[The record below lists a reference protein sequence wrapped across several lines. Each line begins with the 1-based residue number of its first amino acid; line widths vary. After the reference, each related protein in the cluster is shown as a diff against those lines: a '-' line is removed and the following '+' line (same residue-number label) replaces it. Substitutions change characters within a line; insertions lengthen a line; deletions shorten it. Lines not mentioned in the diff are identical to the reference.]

1 MSNKKKVFIKTYGCQ
16 MNEYD
21 SEKMMLDL
29 EKNHYEQTSE
39 IQEADMVLLN
49 TCNIREKA
57 ADKVYSELG
66 RIKRFKDHKTD
77 LKIGVT
83 GCVAQAESLE
93 IFDRQPAVDFI
104 IGPQSYHKL
113 PDIISKLENGERNII
128 QTSFEASDKFN
139 SISSLTGIIK
149 PSAFVTIQE
158 GCDKFCTFCVVP
170 YTRGS
175 EFSRS
180 AKAIINEAKKLVS
193 SGTKELTL
201 LGQNVNAWHG
211 EGFDGK
217 EWGLGRLIRELADLP
232 ELYRIRYTTSH
243 PLDMD
248 DELINA
254 HAEVDKLIPYLHLP
268 IQSGSDKILHAMN
281 RRHTAL
287 DYLRIIERLRSVRE
301 DVAMSGDFIVG
312 FPGETDRDFADT
324 INLITKVGYASAY
337 SFKYSVRPG
346 TPAADKSEQV
356 LEHVKSE
363 RLLALQQ
370 LLDAQQYAFNKN
382 CESMEFEVFVEQ
394 KVVNGGKLNARTPYM
409 QSVYFEGSESLIG
422 EIVQVKI
429 SDGRQNSLF
438 AEIIR

>member
-21 SEKMMLDL
+21 SEKLVLDL

-57 ADKVYSELG
+57 AEKVYSELG

-170 YTRGS
+170 YTRGK
-175 EFSRS
+175 EVSRS
-180 AKAIINEAKKLVS
+180 QNDILNEIREIAAK
-193 SGTKELTL
+193 GTKEVIL
-201 LGQNVNAWHG
+201 LGQNVNAYNF
-211 EGFDGK
+211 EGVS
-217 EWGLGRLIRELADLP
+217 LSSLIYSISQIVEI
-232 ELYRIRYTTSH
+232 ERIRFMTSH
-243 PLDMD
+243 PKDMT

-254 HAEVDKLIPYLHLP
+254 FGNVPKLMPFLHLP
-268 IQSGSDKILHAMN
+268 VQSGSNKILKSMN
-281 RRHTAL
+281 RGHVVEE
-287 DYLRIIERLRSVRE
+287 YVEIINRLRSVRK
-301 DVAMSGDFIVG
+301 DICFSSDFIVG
-312 FPGETDRDFADT
+312 YPGETDEDFQET
-324 INLITKVGYASAY
+324 INLCERVKFAQAY
-337 SFKYSVRPG
+337 SFNYSSRPG
-346 TPAADKSEQV
+346 TPASRKQALDEK
-356 LEHVKSE
+356 LKKN
-363 RLLALQQ
+363 RLHALQE
-370 LLDAQQYAFNKN
+370 LLNGQQTDFLEKQKN
-382 CESMEFEVFVEQ
+382 RQHNVLFEKKGRGKNEYVGRTEQ
-394 KVVNGGKLNARTPYM
+394 FSPVTVVSKENLVGQIRR
-409 QSVYFEGSESLIG
+409 
-422 EIVQVKI
+422 VKI
-429 SDGRQNSLF
+429 NSIMSHSLKG
-438 AEIIR
+438 ILK